1 MSTLR
6 AVIYAR
12 YSSDNQSEAS
22 IADQVRLCR
31 ELIARENWL
40 LVDTFHDAAISGATA
55 FRPGYQAM
63 LNGAREGAFDVVVAE
78 ALDRLS
84 RDQEDTAALYER
96 LRFAGVRIITLAE
109 GEISELH
116 VGLKGT
122 MNALFLKDLADKT
135 RRGLRGRIEAGR
147 SAGGRC
153 YGYDVVRRLDE
164 RGKPLRG
171 ERAINPDEAVVVCRI
186 FERFA
191 DGHSPIAIARQLNAE
206 RLPGPEGQ
214 AWRDTTIRGHAARGT
229 GILRNELY
237 IGRLVW
243 NRMHF
248 IKDPSSGRRV
258 SRPNPREQWIV
269 EEVPALR
276 IVEQDLWD
284 RVQKRLGDIR
294 EACGANS
301 PDRPRYW
308 EKRRAQHVLT
318 GKVVCGR
325 CGGPLSNVGRDY
337 LACSAA
343 RRQGVCDNRASI
355 RRQALEQQVLEALRT
370 RLMAPE
376 LVAEFVAEFTREWN
390 QLLQNR
396 DAGRAQ
402 AERELAQV
410 RRKLAGLIDAIADG
424 LRASG
429 LQKQLS
435 DLEARQAALEA
446 ELGAPMPPQP
456 RLHPNLAELYRTRV
470 SELHASLRAD
480 PDGRESLEV
489 VRSLIE
495 RVVVHPRGEWK
506 SFEIELEGQIAAMV
520 RLASGDQSASRSRQ
534 SAADR
539 GLFDRSVKVVAGT
552 CNHRQLPSLMVIC

>member
-12 YSSDNQSEAS
+12 YSSENQRDAS
-22 IADQVRLCR
+22 IADQVRLCKER
-31 ELIARENWL
+31 IAHEGWTLIQ
-40 LVDTFHDAAISGATA
+40 VFQDAAISGATA
-55 FRPGYQAM
+55 LRPGYQA
-63 LNGAREGAFDVVVAE
+63 LIDGARDAAFDVVVAE

-84 RDQEDTAALYER
+84 RDQEDTAALYKR
-96 LRFAGVRIITLAE
+96 VRFAGVRIVTLAE

-135 RRGLRGRIEAGR
+135 RRGLRGRIEAGH

-164 RGKPLRG
+164 RGEPLRG
-171 ERAINPDEAVVVCRI
+171 ERAINSGEAGVVRRI
-186 FERFA
+186 FELFA
-191 DGHSPIAIARQLNAE
+191 AGHSPIAIARQLNAE

-237 IGRLVW
+237 VGRLVW
-243 NRMHF
+243 NRMQF
-248 IKDPSSGRRV
+248 IKDPTSGRRV

-269 EEVPALR
+269 EDVRALR
-276 IVEQDLWD
+276 IVEPELWN

-294 EACGANS
+294 EASGANS

-308 EKRRAQHVLT
+308 ENRRPRHVLT
-318 GKVVCGR
+318 GKVACGCCR
-325 CGGPLSNVGRDY
+325 GALSNVGRDY
-337 LACSAA
+337 LACNTA
-343 RRQGVCDNRASI
+343 RRQGICDNRGSL

-370 RLMAPE
+370 QLMAPE
-376 LVAEFVAEFTREWN
+376 LVAEFVAEFAREWN

-424 LRASG
+424 LRAKG
-429 LQKQLS
+429 LQNQLS
-435 DLEARQAALEA
+435 ELEARQLVLEA
-446 ELGAPMPPQP
+446 ELGTPAPPAP
-456 RLHPNLAELYRTRV
+456 RLHPNLAEVYRTRV
-470 SELHASLRAD
+470 AELHTALQAD
-480 PDGRESLEV
+480 PDGREALEV

-495 RVVVHPRGEWK
+495 RVVVHPAKEGK
-506 SFEIELEGQIAAMV
+506 PVEIELEGQITSMV
-520 RLASGDQSASRSRQ
+520 RLASGDLNPGQPRQ
-534 SAADR
+534 FGADR
-539 GLFDRSVKVVAGT
+539 GLFESSVKVVAGRGFEPLT
-552 CNHRQLPSLMVIC
+552 FRL